1 VGTNYKYKFVD
12 LRQAK
17 KFFFPFNIKEAI
29 RDKESEKF
37 GGEAIRLH
45 TKTCIV
51 ILYFTPEG
59 RKRAYFSLL
68 R

>member
-1 VGTNYKYKFVD
+1 MTSKN
-12 LRQAK
+12 L
-17 KFFFPFNIKEAI
+17 FFFFNIKEVI
-29 RDKESEKF
+29 RDKVSEKF

-59 RKRAYFSLL
+59 RKRTYCSLL